1 MTATPTIP
9 VKFIRME
16 NTSSVCIT
24 ISKLLVSY
32 VILKCAFNSFFF
44 LLCVNSGSDVIESG
58 PPLFEKVKEATK
70 GIRSQWY
77 SLAVQLGISHSIRQ
91 VICTCIGTP
100 ACLCLY
106 IIVCSLYEQI
116 IREKH
121 YFVEPCFHSMIQH
134 WVSRTS
140 PPPTKAALIEA
151 VESPVIDHKNLVAKI
166 SRIPVSLVNI
176 NVMFPVCDCKV
187 FVFQD
192 SEFQRS
198 TFVYPEVKSDERIHV
213 HRGLGK

>member
-1 MTATPTIP
+1 
-9 VKFIRME
+9 
-16 NTSSVCIT
+16 
-24 ISKLLVSY
+24 
-32 VILKCAFNSFFF
+32 
-44 LLCVNSGSDVIESG
+44 
-58 PPLFEKVKEATK
+58 
-70 GIRSQWY
+70 
-77 SLAVQLGISHSIRQ
+77 
-91 VICTCIGTP
+91 
-100 ACLCLY
+100 
-106 IIVCSLYEQI
+106 
-116 IREKH
+116 
-121 YFVEPCFHSMIQH
+121 MIQH

-198 TFVYPEVKSDERIHV
+198 TFVYPEVKSEEQIHV